1 MICDLA
7 HVSNFDICKT
17 ILVFIWFVDLLI
29 MLLLLFSGVGQVVLQ
44 VAACTP
50 CKICYGIEKAEWPAA
65 YAEVSKI
72 EERPVKNN
80 TLWKKVPYKE
90 NMQKLYGSTYQTTF
104 TG

>member
-1 MICDLA
+1 
-7 HVSNFDICKT
+7 
-17 ILVFIWFVDLLI
+17 